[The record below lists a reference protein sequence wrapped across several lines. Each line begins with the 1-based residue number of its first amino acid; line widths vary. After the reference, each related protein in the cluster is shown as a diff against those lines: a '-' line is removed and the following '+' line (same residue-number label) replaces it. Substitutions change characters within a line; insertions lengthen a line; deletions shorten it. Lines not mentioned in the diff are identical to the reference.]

1 MKKFLI
7 FSMSNLGEAISDK
20 IKDER
25 KPIGVIE
32 MCFVIENYLKEENK
46 VRFLLGD
53 SENMTLIKFN
63 KINIKDG
70 SNS

>member
-1 MKKFLI
+1 
-7 FSMSNLGEAISDK
+7 MSNLGEAISDK